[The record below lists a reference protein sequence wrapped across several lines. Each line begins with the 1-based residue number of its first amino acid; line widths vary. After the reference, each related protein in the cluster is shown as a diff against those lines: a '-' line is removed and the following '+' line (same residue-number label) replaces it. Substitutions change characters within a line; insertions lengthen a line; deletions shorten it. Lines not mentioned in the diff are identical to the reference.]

1 MWYLLPFL
9 VILSTHIKGLQIT
22 SLLVPPYVV
31 NNSGLVVLDCQ
42 YTLTPYDLQLDSGLV
57 VKWFFNNGP
66 APVYQWIP
74 SQRPQDLGILR
85 GRLDLDYRASD
96 NNATMFRA
104 LSILNPTTDLSGEY
118 RCAVST
124 FTDED
129 FMIQRMIVYAPEKRM
144 ELTHTKPDAESAN
157 VTCEGYGLYP
167 QPRIAFYK
175 DQFPPRY
182 SKPLQ
187 GATIETSSRTG
198 HYDISANMVFRDNDL
213 RSPTIFICEICIPT
227 TEYCRRKRLVY
238 YPGSITRYSS
248 DSTCLEKVTL
258 VTWLMALMSS
268 VLH

>member
-1 MWYLLPFL
+1 MWHLLPFL
-9 VILSTHIKGLQIT
+9 AILCAHIKGLQIT

-144 ELTHTKPDAESAN
+144 EMTHVQADSESAN
-157 VTCEGYGLYP
+157 VTCAGYGLYP
-167 QPRIAFYK
+167 EPRIAFYK
-175 DQFPPRY
+175 DPYTPRI

-187 GATIETSSRTG
+187 GITIETSSRTG

-213 RSPTIFICEICIPT
+213 HSPTIFICEICIPT

-238 YPGSITRYSS
+238 YPGSITSYHS
-248 DSTCLEKVTL
+248 DSSLMKETMT
-258 VTWLMALMSS
+258 TWLLIL
-268 VLH
+268 VLFIYH